1 MNETNIAPPAM
12 PAANTKWGRAITETE
27 KSEKGLSDLDKIVI
41 GALAGS
47 AADKATCVAY
57 LRQLSKETIQAK
69 CTTGAFSK
77 ESRWQ
82 EIAAIL

>member
-1 MNETNIAPPAM
+1 MSETNIAPPTM
-12 PAANTKWGRAITETE
+12 PAANTKWGRAITE
-27 KSEKGLSDLDKIVI
+27 KSEKGLSDLDKVVI

-47 AADKATCVAY
+47 AADKATCIAY

-69 CTTGAFSK
+69 CTTGSASN

-82 EIAAIL
+82 GIAAIL